1 MARTMQKKRAGGAST
16 DPTRVGKTGQ
26 RDKST
31 INRLNMYRGGKPVRN
46 KSGKITGGDFM
57 SMGKSGNKDVDAGT
71 GRVQADRRWFG
82 NTRVVSA
89 TQLDRFREVMAS
101 KAADPYAV
109 VLHSKALPM
118 GLLVDNKAQRRA
130 HLLSAVSFEDTF
142 GKRAVRK
149 RPRIAAGD
157 LAELASASARSGDA
171 FAEGAGAAGGG
182 GGGGGGSGLP
192 TSEADG
198 PDFSSRTGARDAVL
212 SKGTSRRIWSELY
225 RVMDCSDVVVQ
236 VLDARDPQG
245 TRSLAIEKHLREN
258 AKHKNLVFVLN
269 KVDLVPTWVTRR
281 WVAALSAVA
290 PTLAFTAGN
299 MTKAFGK
306 GSLIALLRQLSRLH
320 ADKKAISVGFI
331 GYPNVGKS
339 SVINALKGSKAC
351 NVAPIPGETKVWQ
364 YVTLTKRVFLIDCA
378 CSPPPPP
385 PSPLPC

>member
-1 MARTMQKKRAGGAST
+1 MARTMQKKRSGGAST
-16 DPTRVGKTGQ
+16 DPTRVGKVGM

-46 KSGKITGGDFM
+46 KKGQITGGDFM
-57 SMGKSGNKDVDAGT
+57 AQGKSGNKDVDATT

-101 KAADPYAV
+101 KAADPYSV
-109 VLHSKALPM
+109 VLHSKALPL

-130 HLLSAVSFEDTF
+130 HLLSAVSFQDTF

-149 RPRIAAGD
+149 RPRLAAGD
-157 LAELASASARSGDA
+157 LAELASASAASGDA
-171 FAEGAGAAGGG
+171 FAGGAEGGG
-182 GGGGGGSGLP
+182 GGLP
-192 TSEADG
+192 AREADG
-198 PDFSSRTGARDAVL
+198 PDFSSRAGARDAVL

-281 WVAALSAVA
+281 WVAALSEVA

-378 CSPPPPP
+378 
-385 PSPLPC
+385 